1 MVTKAV
7 RTEASLIATACGL
20 AVAISSLFIPHAS
33 ADDSPVP
40 QDLTLSRAANKGVDA
55 SQANSDLGPI
65 KLAENTTPSL
75 SDSGSLQHSANSTL
89 DLKPLYLMS
98 EIRTSSSE
106 SLAKEASFDQSVTLR
121 EALEYVAYHG
131 MPIKI
136 ARESVNYQ
144 RSQTLSIMASALPS
158 FTMLYN
164 ISRADVFNVSTTS
177 LARTFLVGFNYPVFQ
192 GGRMLYSVL
201 DQYYREKAWHY
212 AYKATANDMFFDV
225 YRKYTNLLRN
235 RVLMQVWA
243 KMVEADQELLE
254 VNKAELKAGT
264 GTRFAI
270 LQAQTQ
276 LVADKQ
282 SLIQQQLMVRK
293 AALDLNLAL
302 NYPMAINLVPVEE
315 TLSETSLFDS
325 QVDLNSLIAD
335 ALKHNPSL
343 RQYEMFRLTA
353 ARAMQRAASA
363 LYPEVSFFTLYQ
375 QNSTS
380 VQPPENG
387 SALGGVATSAI
398 ASFLNSSFVGRVSN
412 NALGQ
417 LPSFSP
423 TGGSTASQGANT
435 GPSAMPAASGG
446 EPIATIQSGSLVTS
460 GAVAPS
466 IFGGGTG
473 AGSGSNINGS
483 LQAPAGIFPGAFRS
497 FQMGFALSWSPPN
510 LGLSTVGAIY
520 AARVLARQALQQC
533 NQELDQMLE
542 LIRSDYLAIIAARPQ
557 IDQAAQTVSESREV
571 LGLARR
577 RLKLGLG
584 TNLEVIDAQKDYVA
598 ALTAQADAI
607 VASNFAQARL
617 LHDMGMISP
626 TTLTSGYRSD
636 MLNNTTKKGVT
647 PIKP

>member
-1 MVTKAV
+1 MATKAV

-33 ADDSPVP
+33 ADDSLISS
-40 QDLTLSRAANKGVDA
+40 DLTLSSAGNKLVDTSGANPDMV
-55 SQANSDLGPI
+55 PI
-65 KLAENTTPSL
+65 KLAESTMPSL
-75 SDSGSLQHSANSTL
+75 SGSSLLQHSANSTL

-98 EIRTSSSE
+98 EIRTSTSKA
-106 SLAKEASFDQSVTLR
+106 LAAEASFDQSITLR
-121 EALEYVAYHG
+121 EALEFVSYHG

-136 ARESVNYQ
+136 ARESLNYQ
-144 RSQTLSIMASALPS
+144 RSQTLSNLASALPS
-158 FTMLYN
+158 FTILYN
-164 ISRADVFNVSTTS
+164 ISKANVLNVTTSS

-192 GGRMLYSVL
+192 GGRLLYSIL
-201 DQYYREKAWHY
+201 DQYYREQAWHS
-212 AYKATANDMFFDV
+212 ACKATANDMFVDV
-225 YRKYTNLLRN
+225 YRKYTNLLRS
-235 RVLMQVWA
+235 RVLMQMWA

-254 VNKAELKAGT
+254 ISKAELKAGT

-270 LQAQTQ
+270 LQVQTQ
-276 LVADKQ
+276 LAADKQ
-282 SLIQQQLMVRK
+282 SLLQQQVTVRK

-302 NYPMAINLVPVEE
+302 NYPMAINLIPVEE
-315 TLSETSLFDS
+315 TLSEASLFDA
-325 QVDLNSLIAD
+325 QVDLNSLIVD
-335 ALKHNPSL
+335 AIKHNPSL

-353 ARAMQRAASA
+353 ARTVQHAAWA
-363 LYPEVSFFTLYQ
+363 LYPQVSFFTLYQ
-375 QNSTS
+375 QNATS
-380 VQPPENG
+380 VQPPEN
-387 SALGGVATSAI
+387 SAALGGVATSAI

-423 TGGSTASQGANT
+423 TGGNTASQGANT

-446 EPIATIQSGSLVTS
+446 EPIATTQSGSLVTS

-473 AGSGSNINGS
+473 AGSGANANGS

-510 LGLSTVGAIY
+510 LGLSSIGTIY
-520 AARVLARQALQQC
+520 TARVLARQALQQC
-533 NQELDQMLE
+533 NQELGLVLE
-542 LIRSDYLAIIAARPQ
+542 MIRGDYLSMIAARPQ
-557 IDQAAQTVSESREV
+557 IDRAAETVSDAHEV

-584 TNLEVIDAQKDYVA
+584 TNLEVISAQKDYVA

-607 VASNFAQARL
+607 VESNLAQARL

-626 TTLTSGYRSD
+626 ATLTAGYRAHA
-636 MLNNTTKKGVT
+636 LNNITKKGSNLV
-647 PIKP
+647 KP